1 MSLQPAE
8 HSTLMKLLYTRQ
20 THPHNCVAKCKTD
33 VCSTKIYQT
42 RNRNKNHHQTHQ
54 GQRCK
59 PNIIIRRLKNI
70 DHQRISK
77 VSKYF
82 SSSHPATF
90 LVKVL
95 SVGICCPDLSK
106 FPDSEIQ
113 LTPAFMG
120 GGRVCPKDCLRVPI
134 DILAN
139 FSAVSE
145 TPRAV
150 LPLFIEAAKQT

>member
-1 MSLQPAE
+1 MKTFLWDRRIRT
-8 HSTLMKLLYTRQ
+8 TL
-20 THPHNCVAKCKTD
+20 AKCKTD
-33 VCSTKIYQT
+33 SISPKKTYQT

-90 LVKVL
+90 LVKLL
-95 SVGICCPDLSK
+95 SDGICCPDLSMK

-120 GGRVCPKDCLRVPI
+120 GGRVCPKDSLRVPI
-134 DILAN
+134 DILTN